1 MKLGN
6 FLIENKK
13 SSSPGAGFNALKL
26 MYHLSQREQYSSNEA
41 DMSQFSKYDIGDS
54 SNNEKGNVQF
64 LQSYLNIYS
73 EEYKY
78 DPSICSLILSYFSP
92 TLNKSFKE
100 YLVNKSI
107 PYQSF
112 IEYAEMQLG
121 KLANNDSNKLN
132 DRTMVDI
139 FQHLSS
145 IFKKKLLEK
154 SSDERESFFNN
165 QIVLI
170 RSIYSLIKKLLKKF
184 SKEVNIIIEYITI
197 YLSVAMQRIKKNKND
212 NDDKDMDDFELE
224 SDPIIDI
231 MELIEKWYGKECNES
246 LLFNFGV
253 QRRSEKELAEHER
266 EMANEKKSLN
276 FDKLEDELEGVVGF
290 PNIKLQE
297 RLGLK
302 RQIEYWGI
310 TNEFEIYSSV
320 LDRNFSRMGS
330 KKEKN
335 LESIFKIQMINLFE
349 KRISS
354 RMWIDLDEVIQ
365 FRVRFDFSMLGNKT
379 EFEKIVDNL
388 ICKKLKEEV
397 ANDLKQVCYSL
408 REKTE
413 KNQNRLQYY
422 ITEFLASKWP
432 ATKDKF
438 TILEFAIKWSLF
450 IELEACQ
457 LDHVYKNYSLPLDS
471 KWIQSFNNV
480 LGHFMQCVEEIVN
493 GSATIQIVKLFHV
506 NLKDTYK
513 LVEFF
518 VSRNLSG
525 KLPINKSNLIIF
537 KSLIEI
543 RMRECLE
550 FERYRSNLK
559 AFVQFCNNFKQ
570 VNVKAYEK
578 QLASLGKMENLDKE
592 TKLNSICA
600 IKNFEHDITDE
611 LIKIIDEKRQLEKI
625 EETKPKIT
633 YFLNINLTNMPTID
647 EIINLNR
654 SCCVIFDSYFS
665 DACDKVKELHIAKN
679 KDINELN
686 IEHVINE
693 VWPMARNRWQKV
705 TTVIQNGKIKLVE
718 LDEMLKAYFKE
729 NYSKMQTELIYMNG
743 YFKIQN
749 LNLRN
754 EQIK

>member
-170 RSIYSLIKKLLKKF
+170 RSIYSLIKKLIKKF

-197 YLSVAMQRIKKNKND
+197 YLSVAMQRIRKNKND

-224 SDPIIDI
+224 SDPIRDI

-290 PNIKLQE
+290 PNIKLHE

-365 FRVRFDFSMLGNKT
+365 FRVRFDSSMLGNKT

-480 LGHFMQCVEEIVN
+480 LGHFMQSVEEIVN

-729 NYSKMQTELIYMNG
+729 NYSKMQTELIYMND